1 MYLPYCY
8 CLPRGYEPLINQHQQ
23 HFLYYPVISCN
34 YHYPLL
40 SNEPLGN
47 ERQTLY
53 LQVPDEVDQ
62 APEAVPP
69 NFDIQKDLPW
79 KSIQS
84 QIKLQYNEYAGT
96 VQCEIKDNSVRCV
109 LFSVPNIPEFKIGT
123 CTKTLTRKILG
134 QKIKI
139 KVNYWCLQRRKSRF
153 VMYIQVGTKGIP
165 SLNLKK
171 RIQECIMQT
180 KKSAENAAYSTFL
193 TKLPLGLQI
202 AASEAISAAF
212 STAISTFK
220 TCMVGIAID
229 LEKILEDVQNV
240 EYYRNLIKNLK
251 LSFPSEQI
259 DRTNWEPF
267 NWRLPSY
274 AL

>member
-1 MYLPYCY
+1 MYLPYY
-8 CLPRGYEPLINQHQQ
+8 YYYLPRSYEPLINQYQQ
-23 HFLYYPVISCN
+23 HFVYYPVIPYN
-34 YHYPLL
+34 HYYPL
-40 SNEPLGN
+40 SNDPLGN

-53 LQVPDEVDQ
+53 LQVPDEVEQ

-69 NFDIQKDLPW
+69 NFNIQKDLPW
-79 KSIQS
+79 NTIQS
-84 QIKLQYNEYAGT
+84 QIKSQYIDYAGT
-96 VQCEIKDNSVRCV
+96 IQCQIMNNSVRCV

-123 CTKTLTRKILG
+123 CTKTITRKIFG

-139 KVNYWCLQRRKSRF
+139 KVSYWCLQRRKSRF

-193 TKLPLGLQI
+193 TKLPLGLQV

-212 STAISTFK
+212 SAAISTFK
-220 TCMVGIAID
+220 TCMIGIATD

-251 LSFPSEQI
+251 LSFPYEQI